1 MHSPCA
7 TRPYVGGRRG
17 SGPNPPTPPPLEY
30 PNLFIQFTV
39 NVPKT
44 GLGPFDKYTCNYLT
58 YAPPPPGEKFLDPR
72 SRLFCVKF
80 GIREEEKNVSKLRYI
95 QYTNQTVTKVHLCIL
110 LGRTIIDSPNIYL
123 KYNVSLL

>member
-1 MHSPCA
+1 MYRKQASDHLINIHVIISL
-7 TRPYVGGRRG
+7 
-17 SGPNPPTPPPLEY
+17 TPPRPS
-30 PNLFIQFTV
+30 
-39 NVPKT
+39 
-44 GLGPFDKYTCNYLT
+44 
-58 YAPPPPGEKFLDPR
+58 PPPGKKFLDPR